1 MRLANHVVLNF
12 ERSNSLNTSSYWAS
26 KLVNNTDESTFLN
39 NLNLSRR
46 FGKVGRFYGTTSF
59 FQNQKK
65 FTLNFNN
72 ETYNKDNNYSLF
84 KPTIMEN
91 RDDIN
96 KLYLTYSKSEGR
108 VGYLKQVSGLENFYI
123 ENVLRTLVFKKSSSF
138 YKHDSLYNSVNINF
152 IRKERIYTK
161 LKYSRTPSYD
171 IVSGGSAVLLAGFL
185 GFLASEKFGIELVDS
200 GDFYYLW
207 MYGVFLVFS
216 LRPLLTAASST
227 QSIWS
232 LLSLRYLLN
241 FLSLILSML
250 IKLLKNIK

>member
-12 ERSNSLNTSSYWAS
+12 ERSNNLNTSSYWAS
-26 KLVNNTDESTFLN
+26 KLINDSSSASFLN
-39 NLNLSRR
+39 DLNLSRR

-72 ETYNKDNNYSLF
+72 ETFDKDNNYNLF

-96 KLYLTYSKSEGR
+96 KLYLTYSKAEGR

-123 ENVLRTLVFKKSSSF
+123 ENVLRTLVHQKSDNF
-138 YKHDSLYNSVNINF
+138 YKHDTLYNSVNVNF

-216 LRPLLTAASST
+216 FRPLLTASSST

-241 FLSLILSML
+241 FLTLTFTML
-250 IKLLKNIK
+250 IKLIKGIK

>member
-12 ERSNSLNTSSYWAS
+12 ERSNNLNTSSYWAS
-26 KLVNNTDESTFLN
+26 KLVNNTNELTFLSR
-39 NLNLSRR
+39 LNLSLR
-46 FGKVGRFYGTTSF
+46 FGKVRRFYGTTSF

-72 ETYNKDNNYSLF
+72 ETFNKEYNYGLF

-96 KLYLTYSKSEGR
+96 KLYLTYSKAEGR
-108 VGYLKQVSGLENFYI
+108 VGYLKQVSGLEKFYI
-123 ENVLRTLVFKKSSSF
+123 ENVLRTLVHQRTDNF
-138 YKHDSLYNSVNINF
+138 YKSDSLYNSVNINF

-161 LKYSRTPSYD
+161 LKYSRTPGYD

-200 GDFYYLW
+200 GDFYYL
-207 MYGVFLVFS
+207 
-216 LRPLLTAASST
+216 
-227 QSIWS
+227 
-232 LLSLRYLLN
+232 
-241 FLSLILSML
+241 
-250 IKLLKNIK
+250 